1 MKKAS
6 LKKGKCEFLAFFFS
20 GLLFSNVCKSIHI
33 TKEQQQ
39 HVHFLDPL
47 QTQQCVCHHDFQI
60 LYIKIADFDKDH
72 GGSHVKEMSFFFIQ
86 FQNSPK

>member
-1 MKKAS
+1 MA
-6 LKKGKCEFLAFFFS
+6 KKGKCEFLACFFS

-33 TKEQQQ
+33 TKEQQ

-60 LYIKIADFDKDH
+60 LYIKITYFDTDL
-72 GGSHVKEMSFFFIQ
+72 GGSHVKEMRFINTIT
-86 FQNSPK
+86 NSPGG